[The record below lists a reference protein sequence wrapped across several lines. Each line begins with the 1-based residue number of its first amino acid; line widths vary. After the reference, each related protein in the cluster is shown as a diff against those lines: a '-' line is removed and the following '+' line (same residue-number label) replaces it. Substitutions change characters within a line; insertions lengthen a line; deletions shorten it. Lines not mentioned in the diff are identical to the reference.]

1 MLNKRPP
8 KYVIQANNGAAP
20 QGAYSQGWR
29 AGDFIFVTGTGPVDA
44 ATGKLA
50 GDSIESQTEQVITN
64 LESVLAADHATLADV
79 VKVTVHLND
88 TALFA
93 RYNAVYARR
102 FSRPYP
108 VRTTVGSD
116 LGHSPGMLIEADCI
130 AYSPQKQSRQKSN
143 ARKSGAKKKTNK
155 SRPAR

>member
-1 MLNKRPP
+1 MG
-8 KYVIQANNGAAP
+8 KYVIQTQRGVAP

-44 ATGKLA
+44 KTGLLA
-50 GDSIESQTEQVITN
+50 GESIEEQTEQVISN
-64 LESVLAADHATLADV
+64 IESVLAADNASLSEV
-79 VKVTVHLND
+79 IKVTVHLSD

-102 FSRPYP
+102 FSQPYP

-116 LGHSPGMLIEADCI
+116 LRQLPGMLIEADCI
-130 AYSPQKQSRQKSN
+130 AYAPQ
-143 ARKSGAKKKTNK
+143 RKSSSRKARASKPAKKNRSK
-155 SRPAR
+155 RRRAR

>member
-1 MLNKRPP
+1 MA
-8 KYVIQANNGAAP
+8 KYIIQTTKGAAP

-50 GDSIESQTEQVITN
+50 GNTIEAQTEQVITN
-64 LESVLAADHATLADV
+64 MEAVLAADHASLADV
-79 VKVTVHLND
+79 IKVTVHLSD

-93 RYNAVYARR
+93 RYNSVYARR
-102 FSRPYP
+102 FSAPYP

-116 LGHSPGMLIEADCI
+116 LRQLPGMLIEADCI
-130 AYSPQKQSRQKSN
+130 AYAPQKKSSSRKPSPQKKKSKP
-143 ARKSGAKKKTNK
+143 RRTK
-155 SRPAR
+155 

>member
-1 MLNKRPP
+1 MA
-8 KYVIQANNGAAP
+8 KYVIQTTKGAAP

-44 ATGKLA
+44 TTGKLSGA
-50 GDSIESQTEQVITN
+50 SIEEQTELVISN
-64 LESVLAADHATLADV
+64 MESVLAADGASLADV
-79 VKVTVHLND
+79 IKVTVHLSD
-88 TALFA
+88 PALFG

-116 LGHSPGMLIEADCI
+116 LSSLPGMLIEADCV
-130 AYSPQKQSRQKSN
+130 AYVPQK
-143 ARKSGAKKKTNK
+143 KSGARKPKPKKSK
-155 SRPAR
+155 SRRAL

>member
-1 MLNKRPP
+1 MA
-8 KYVIQANNGAAP
+8 KYVIQTDRGAAP

-44 ATGKLA
+44 KTGKLA
-50 GDSIESQTEQVITN
+50 GDSIEQQTEQVISN
-64 LESVLAADHATLADV
+64 MESVLAADHATLSDV
-79 VKVTVHLND
+79 IKVTVHLSD

-102 FSRPYP
+102 FSAPYP

-116 LGHSPGMLIEADCI
+116 LRQLPGMLIEADCI
-130 AYSPQKQSRQKSN
+130 AYVPVKKSN
-143 ARKSGAKKKTNK
+143 VRKSSQQKKKK
-155 SRPAR
+155 GKKKRVK